1 MESLE
6 EDTDNDSAASC
17 ESAGEED
24 PEGIDADALEQ
35 ILQAAGKEKLLT
47 IRCAAHS
54 LQLLMKDL
62 INGIPLLSTAYNKVK
77 DLTEEM
83 ATPKRKELFLEVQKG
98 RKGSPLQLKRIGSTR
113 WNTVYDCWVRAV
125 RLEDLLLKRKGKQ
138 RLFPCCAAD
147 IEKMKTAAKL
157 VQPVAYATDNL
168 QRDSAGLQDVLGQ
181 LEYVTRKWKAISDP
195 KVSKLVSSAL
205 QSLNTRIVSNFSF
218 DALKMLRA
226 MQGMGLNEEQQNLM
240 QPYFAG
246 WLVRHGFSTTL
257 ISELSTATVERQK
270 KAHQKKDAAIFW
282 REIGS
287 KVVPHLTQFYMSLCR
302 IAASEAHVER
312 TFKVTSRLL
321 TKQRSR
327 MVHRHVDAML
337 QVACNMFKVCAADPI
352 RKKTKKAEGPAV
364 KRVKDELS

>member
-24 PEGIDADALEQ
+24 PEGINADALEQ
-35 ILQAAGKEKLLT
+35 MLQAAGKEKLLT

-181 LEYVTRKWKAISDP
+181 LEYVTRTA
-195 KVSKLVSSAL
+195 SK
-205 QSLNTRIVSNFSF
+205 
-218 DALKMLRA
+218 
-226 MQGMGLNEEQQNLM
+226 
-240 QPYFAG
+240 
-246 WLVRHGFSTTL
+246 
-257 ISELSTATVERQK
+257 
-270 KAHQKKDAAIFW
+270 
-282 REIGS
+282 
-287 KVVPHLTQFYMSLCR
+287 
-302 IAASEAHVER
+302 
-312 TFKVTSRLL
+312 
-321 TKQRSR
+321 
-327 MVHRHVDAML
+327 
-337 QVACNMFKVCAADPI
+337 
-352 RKKTKKAEGPAV
+352 
-364 KRVKDELS
+364 

>member
-1 MESLE
+1 
-6 EDTDNDSAASC
+6 
-17 ESAGEED
+17 
-24 PEGIDADALEQ
+24 
-35 ILQAAGKEKLLT
+35 
-47 IRCAAHS
+47 
-54 LQLLMKDL
+54 MKDL

-83 ATPKRKELFLEVQKG
+83 ANPKRKELFLEVQKG

-157 VQPVAYATDNL
+157 V
-168 QRDSAGLQDVLGQ
+168 GQ

-364 KRVKDELS
+364 KRVKDELSQV